1 MRKKSSLQSQKSTKT
16 FGRKKP
22 DKLAFQKYAKFQ
34 SDLAEKQKNLEVE
47 DIEEIEDDEV
57 FVFPDQVQKE
67 LDDMDA
73 RRPRTRRAEKSVEE
87 FICEFCGQA
96 LNSEKGRKIHI
107 TKKHKKTNKGC

>member
-1 MRKKSSLQSQKSTKT
+1 MVQSQKSTKT

-73 RRPRTRRAEKSVEE
+73 RRPRTRRVEKSVEE

-96 LNSEKGRKIHI
+96 SNSERGRKIHI
-107 TKKHKKTNKGC
+107 TKKHKKSSVQGYQA